1 MSSKDF
7 NVITSSHD
15 EIFPIN
21 VCQGVKT
28 ETFGVKDSSIP
39 NDQIAAFVRRGHG
52 DFVIGWVLAFI
63 PRIIANS
70 AIGRPTRPWLSMTAG
85 QD

>member
-63 PRIIANS
+63 P
-70 AIGRPTRPWLSMTAG
+70 
-85 QD
+85 QDYS